1 LEKDQ
6 AIFLANLI
14 ENSNT
19 ATFEIK
25 KLKISDGSLVKFHQ
39 WTNGKPTI
47 AAYEVT
53 RPDNETGYYFVF
65 IDWHRNDNYYLV
77 LYAHNRSTTCAE
89 IRQIQEIDGSLHI
102 VWTYKPF
109 KRDGKN
115 DQRKA
120 YFKQMFGSTT
130 IQIKLP
136 SSALEIDIFLEQ
148 LFKLCQNR
156 VKADRIV
163 EVFDF
168 E

>member
-47 AAYEVT
+47 SAYEVT

-102 VWTYKPF
+102 V
-109 KRDGKN
+109 
-115 DQRKA
+115 
-120 YFKQMFGSTT
+120 
-130 IQIKLP
+130 
-136 SSALEIDIFLEQ
+136 
-148 LFKLCQNR
+148 
-156 VKADRIV
+156 
-163 EVFDF
+163 
-168 E
+168 